1 MAYNHFH
8 PCSLCKLPLNPL
20 GIKGWLGNPRTKWRL
35 RKKIIEVMDGVSS
48 HVWEHWRVSKFS
60 WCFLPFSCANGRF
73 RGWLGTPRKKIQQW
87 GFQWENHRTRM
98 DFPAASH
105 VWWHRTGG
113 EIPMIF
119 PLFLVNPHM
128 FSHIW
133 PVFYWKILEVHF
145 LLIGMCSKYPQC
157 FSHLYWKLNPSFSD
171 RKTTEETGL
180 FPRGSF
186 VLRGTRVW
194 HASWHRN
201 GVRVVT
207 TEEQEVLKDELIWL
221 PIITQLI
228 ILVFIYIHIYIEWYL
243 S

>member
-1 MAYNHFH
+1 MEVAKENHRSNGWSFQ
-8 PCSLCKLPLNPL
+8 PCLRTLE
-20 GIKGWLGNPRTKWRL
+20 GIKVFMVFFTVFPVQMAVFVAGWEP
-35 RKKIIEVMDGVSS
+35 
-48 HVWEHWRVSKFS
+48 
-60 WCFLPFSCANGRF
+60 
-73 RGWLGTPRKKIQQW
+73 PRKKIQQW

-180 FPRGSF
+180 FPAWVVCPSWNS
-186 VLRGTRVW
+186 RV
-194 HASWHRN
+194 AC
-201 GVRVVT
+201 
-207 TEEQEVLKDELIWL
+207 IMA
-221 PIITQLI
+221 
-228 ILVFIYIHIYIEWYL
+228 
-243 S
+243 